1 MIDIPVAVVQV
12 DDGGRA
18 IWVHDENGST
28 VLRIQCTG
36 KVIVKRDCTNI
47 CAHADIN
54 VIGDIEVC
62 VPDCAEHLVEEDT
75 L

>member
-12 DDGGRA
+12 ADGGRA

-36 KVIVKRDCTNI
+36 KVLLRHGCSNK

-54 VIGDIEVC
+54 VTGDIKVC
-62 VPDCAEHLVEEDT
+62 VPDGVAID
-75 L
+75 